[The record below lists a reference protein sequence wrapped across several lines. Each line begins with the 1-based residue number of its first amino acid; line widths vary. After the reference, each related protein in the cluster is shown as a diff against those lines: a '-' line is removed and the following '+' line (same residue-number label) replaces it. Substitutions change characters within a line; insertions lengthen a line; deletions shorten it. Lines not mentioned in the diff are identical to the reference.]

1 MIMKCLN
8 LNTLVC
14 IYKIFA
20 FETVQLV
27 INFKTDYIRLCF
39 LDSVFDL

>member
-1 MIMKCLN
+1 MIMRCLN

-14 IYKIFA
+14 IYKIVA